1 MATLPMTKQASSK
14 AVREAVITLP
24 SHAAPEQHFKATQL
38 AVCQRPL
45 QVTNLSV
52 WIDLLPGHEVYIG
65 LEFQCQFLPT
75 LISPHVTIGKFTYIW
90 RENQNQQAVW
100 KHAVDSARICSY
112 FSHFVTLWWWLQLG
126 SWSCNRFLL
135 ALQAAQKDCPA
146 IWFGRIMAAHLPCIL
161 A

>member
-24 SHAAPEQHFKATQL
+24 SHAAPEQHFKTTQL

-75 LISPHVTIGKFTYIW
+75 LISPYVTIGKFTY
-90 RENQNQQAVW
+90 
-100 KHAVDSARICSY
+100 
-112 FSHFVTLWWWLQLG
+112 G
-126 SWSCNRFLL
+126 
-135 ALQAAQKDCPA
+135 
-146 IWFGRIMAAHLPCIL
+146 GRIKISRLYENMQWTVQEL
-161 A
+161 AVTSATLSPYGGGYN

>member
-75 LISPHVTIGKFTYIW
+75 LISPHVTIGKFTY
-90 RENQNQQAVW
+90 
-100 KHAVDSARICSY
+100 
-112 FSHFVTLWWWLQLG
+112 G
-126 SWSCNRFLL
+126 
-135 ALQAAQKDCPA
+135 
-146 IWFGRIMAAHLPCIL
+146 GRIKISRLYENMQWTVQEL
-161 A
+161 AVTSATLSPYGGGYN